1 MANISIKMDDTL
13 KEQAEILFND
23 LGMNLT
29 TAFTI
34 FVKQSLIA
42 KCRLNSVRR
51 FLDENGLETIDFK
64 VLYLFIRKSCVLR
77 RNRYTSL
84 SRYINQKDSLTA
96 KNPYI
101 YIYGFFAI
109 A

>member
-1 MANISIKMDDTL
+1 MPAKIYYVADNDKDLIDKILDDFSTL
-13 KEQAEILFND
+13 VL
-23 LGMNLT
+23 
-29 TAFTI
+29 
-34 FVKQSLIA
+34 
-42 KCRLNSVRR
+42 R
-51 FLDENGLETIDFK
+51 ENGLETIDFK